1 MIQHVALETRRAD
14 VEAGVAFW
22 ALLGFARV
30 EPPPS
35 LAARAAWVQAPG
47 GTQVHLLYAEA
58 PVVMPAGHV
67 AVVMPDYEA
76 ALARLRAAGHE
87 VDERRRHWGAARG
100 VVIAPGG
107 HRVELMASA
116 PVEAQPQEQ

>member
-14 VEAGVAFW
+14 VDACVAFW

-35 LAARAAWVQAPG
+35 LATRAAWVQEPG

-58 PVVMPAGHV
+58 PVVMREGHV
-67 AVVMPDYEA
+67 AVVARDYDDT
-76 ALARLRAAGHE
+76 LARLRAAGVE
-87 VDERRRHWGAARG
+87 VDERTRHWGVPRS
-100 VVIAPGG
+100 VVVAPGG
-107 HRVELMASA
+107 HRVEVMASA
-116 PVEAQPQEQ
+116 PVQPQP

>member
-1 MIQHVALETRRAD
+1 MIHHVALETRRAD
-14 VEAGVAFW
+14 VAAAVAFW
-22 ALLGFARV
+22 ALLGFTRV

-35 LAARAAWVQAPG
+35 LAARAAWVQEPG

-58 PVVMPAGHV
+58 PVAAPEGHV
-67 AVVMPDYEA
+67 ALVLADYEA
-76 ALARLRAAGHE
+76 ALARLRAAGVA
-87 VDERRRHWGAARG
+87 VDERTRHWGAARS

-116 PVEAQPQEQ
+116 PVQPQA

>member
-14 VEAGVAFW
+14 VDAAVAFW

-35 LAARAAWVQAPG
+35 LAARAAWVQEPG

-58 PVVMPAGHV
+58 PVVAPEGHV
-67 AVVMPDYEA
+67 AIVVADYEP
-76 ALARLRAAGHE
+76 ALARLRAAGLA
-87 VDERRRHWGAARG
+87 VDERTRHWGAPRS

-116 PVEAQPQEQ
+116 PVEPQA

>member
-14 VEAGVAFW
+14 VDAAVGFW

-30 EPPPS
+30 APPPS
-35 LAARAAWVQAPG
+35 LAARAAWVQEPG

-58 PVVMPAGHV
+58 PVVAPEGHV
-67 AVVMPDYEA
+67 AIVVADYEP
-76 ALARLRAAGHE
+76 ALARLRAAGLA
-87 VDERRRHWGAARG
+87 VDERTRHWGAPRS

-116 PVEAQPQEQ
+116 PVEPQA